1 MCTTCGLDSPT
12 CSRKVQKNHL
22 PPPKRKMAKA
32 QNSLATNLCRR
43 RSRIFLFRN
52 ALVPELLV
60 EILQSSLPQAAPH
73 ECGAR
78 IPPWCVPSTPL
89 AQALRCLGP
98 RPLTMSDCDSDASLG
113 PRGCQASTDS
123 SLGPRGR
130 RSSSSDSDSSLGP
143 RGCRASPRRAAPRV
157 ASPRP
162 STPRA
167 FELCTAS
174 AAAAASLAIVP
185 LPVPGPLAVRPPAV
199 DVWAGREMV
208 VHDVSPMVVEESTA
222 ALALAEAL
230 RPADDMQRALT
241 TALGQGK
248 PRKKHKVEDLDL
260 VAAYVVGEIP
270 RPVSNIT
277 AEARLVGVTEYVF
290 KKEVKDLAMTT
301 FQYAL
306 LLDDMFLGFICGLID
321 SGLYLGVSCLELL
334 HWDETSMMCRVQMA
348 EKHAYGS
355 VPGETLAIVPAGGQP
370 TPLAKRMRYA
380 KVTAKLMAVHFK
392 ISIVLCHVP
401 TNKFVHFTC
410 NTPHRYFNLDKNTGE
425 TTHES
430 VRRTRRA
437 FPRIVSAKQRCIEN
451 GLGQGNDRAGQNQRT
466 DRKLGA
472 EAPPTERVSRFY
484 CFMHCAQSAQGWQL
498 DTNKRLVSG
507 VLNTGC
513 SYTTRG
519 AVELARGSLRPL
531 IRARLRCHR
540 GVAPPGPDSAE
551 SRFGNAILNTFIPGD
566 DPSSLQRCWVI
577 MRLDNGALW
586 SEWWD
591 HFCIGDCC
599 QGGRSTLECFLD
611 QLVDAYIPRACP
623 KAERGKWV
631 GVHKA
636 VEWIGLLEN
645 SHGAFAAIT
654 VPMMREL
661 SDSSKPVTSGDFDL
675 APAAAAARVAAAPQ
689 GFGLG
694 PGGIGRACRAEAL
707 PSHALGS
714 EVPGR
719 LQYRREAGWY

>member
-1 MCTTCGLDSPT
+1 MRLGLTHLLWARQPWNINMECVAVAPCVAVAIVPGGKASTGCGQVAIVPEEGGCAWDAAWIHPPVPGR
-12 CSRKVQKNHL
+12 SRIRPPVPVWNRWVQKNPL
-22 PPPKRKMAKA
+22 PPKNRKMAKA

-113 PRGCQASTDS
+113 PRGCQASIDS
-123 SLGPRGR
+123 SLGPRGH

-143 RGCRASPRRAAPRV
+143 RGCRASPRRAAPRG

-241 TALGQGK
+241 TALGQGTC
-248 PRKKHKVEDLDL
+248 RKKHKVEDLDL

-306 LLDDMFLGFICGLID
+306 LLDDMFLGFICGTAV
-321 SGLYLGVSCLELL
+321 Y
-334 HWDETSMMCRVQMA
+334 
-348 EKHAYGS
+348 
-355 VPGETLAIVPAGGQP
+355 TLASPAW
-370 TPLAKRMRYA
+370 
-380 KVTAKLMAVHFK
+380 
-392 ISIVLCHVP
+392 S
-401 TNKFVHFTC
+401 
-410 NTPHRYFNLDKNTGE
+410 
-425 TTHES
+425 S
-430 VRRTRRA
+430 
-437 FPRIVSAKQRCIEN
+437 CI
-451 GLGQGNDRAGQNQRT
+451 GT
-466 DRKLGA
+466 K
-472 EAPPTERVSRFY
+472 
-484 CFMHCAQSAQGWQL
+484 
-498 DTNKRLVSG
+498 
-507 VLNTGC
+507 
-513 SYTTRG
+513 
-519 AVELARGSLRPL
+519 
-531 IRARLRCHR
+531 LRCTVECR
-540 GVAPPGPDSAE
+540 WP
-551 SRFGNAILNTFIPGD
+551 
-566 DPSSLQRCWVI
+566 
-577 MRLDNGALW
+577 
-586 SEWWD
+586 
-591 HFCIGDCC
+591 
-599 QGGRSTLECFLD
+599 RSTLMVRYL
-611 QLVDAYIPRACP
+611 
-623 KAERGKWV
+623 ERR
-631 GVHKA
+631 
-636 VEWIGLLEN
+636 LL
-645 SHGAFAAIT
+645 
-654 VPMMREL
+654 
-661 SDSSKPVTSGDFDL
+661 
-675 APAAAAARVAAAPQ
+675 
-689 GFGLG
+689 
-694 PGGIGRACRAEAL
+694 
-707 PSHALGS
+707 
-714 EVPGR
+714 
-719 LQYRREAGWY
+719 